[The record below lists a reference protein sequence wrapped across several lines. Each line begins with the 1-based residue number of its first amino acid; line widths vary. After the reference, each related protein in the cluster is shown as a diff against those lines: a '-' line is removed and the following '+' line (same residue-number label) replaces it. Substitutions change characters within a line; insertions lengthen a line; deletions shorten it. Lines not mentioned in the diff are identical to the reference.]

1 MLYDFLYESIQTQFS
16 NVKVLKESQHGRVSL
31 IRHKK
36 KGTLLVLRQFSG
48 SAKVYRKL
56 LTVECANL
64 PRVVEV
70 AEKDGEV
77 MVLEEF
83 IQGDTLS
90 EVLKGSALT
99 PKQVRDIARQ
109 LCRGLW
115 VLHTMGVVHLDVK
128 PSNIILR
135 GNEAVLI
142 DFDAAREYAAVHRT
156 DTNILGT
163 VGYAA
168 PEQFGLSQTDE
179 RADIYALGV
188 TMNVMLT
195 GAHPSVKL
203 ANRRMGRIIQKCTM
217 VSPQKRYPNI
227 LYLMETL

>member
-1 MLYDFLYESIQTQFS
+1 MLYDFLCDNIQTQFS
-16 NVKVLKESQHGRVSL
+16 CIKVLKKGQRSCVSL
-31 IRHKK
+31 IRHKE
-36 KGTLLVLRQFSG
+36 KGMLLVFRTFSG
-48 SAKVYRKL
+48 DAKIYRKL

-64 PRVVEV
+64 PRVIEV

-77 MVLEEF
+77 IVLEEF

-90 EVLKGSALT
+90 EVLKGGMLT
-99 PKQVRDIARQ
+99 SKQVEDISRQ
-109 LCRGLW
+109 LCQGLW
-115 VLHTMGVVHLDVK
+115 MFHTMGMVHRDVK
-128 PSNIILR
+128 PSNVILR

-142 DFDAAREYAAVHRT
+142 DFNAAREFDAVHRN
-156 DTNILGT
+156 DTKVLGT

-195 GAHPSVKL
+195 GVHPSVKL
-203 ANRRMGRIIQKCTM
+203 AGGHMGRIIQKCTM
-217 VSPQKRYPNI
+217 INPQKRYPNI
-227 LYLMETL
+227 LYLMEAL